1 MLTASMTTIIGD
13 LNAAS
18 AAVRGL
24 PEHPDPQVLHR
35 RLLDGADTLQRDY
48 R

>member
-24 PEHPDPQVLHR
+24 PDQPDPLHR

>member
-24 PEHPDPQVLHR
+24 PDQPDPRELHR